1 VPGKSN
7 STFRTLLSECA
18 INHSPPILRWD
29 AQPNLQRKFNVQLSA
44 ARNRSA
50 IANSPHLSFL
60 LFLHPFFE
68 TQKKARPLNHPLL
81 G

>member
-18 INHSPPILRWD
+18 INQSPPILRWD
-29 AQPNLQRKFNVQLSA
+29 AQTNLLRKFNVQLSA
-44 ARNRSA
+44 ACNRSA
-50 IANSPHLSFL
+50 IANSPYLSFL